1 MLISWS
7 TLNQNETHFIHSYWY
22 WQDCSF
28 YIDRGLLY
36 VRHVYKWLLWVTQ
49 NCHASWIQWR
59 NCCSISCTCTYM
71 YELRYIDIISVCF
84 DELILTLIV
93 ECMYRTHPLKK
104 VEENRIYY
112 IYLFKFFFKYIP
124 YLQQISH
131 VVQWF
136 FFYGGGCNGVL
147 HVLKCLLC
155 VWNATRMH
163 TFITTTS
170 IFELA
175 MIIDKLQY
183 SIFTHLYLQVLE
195 EELKQKK
202 WKL

>member
-1 MLISWS
+1 MKLISS
-7 TLNQNETHFIHSYWY
+7 TATGIGRIAAFILIEACCMSGMCTS
-22 WQDCSF
+22 DCF
-28 YIDRGLLY
+28 
-36 VRHVYKWLLWVTQ
+36 WVTQ

-93 ECMYRTHPLKK
+93 ECFRTRPLKK

-124 YLQQISH
+124 YLQQMSH
-131 VVQWF
+131 VVQYF
-136 FFYGGGCNGVL
+136 FLGVGWGECNGVL
-147 HVLKCLLC
+147 HVLKCLLW

-163 TFITTTS
+163 TFVTTTS
-170 IFELA
+170 IFEL
-175 MIIDKLQY
+175 DYRQ
-183 SIFTHLYLQVLE
+183 T
-195 EELKQKK
+195 
-202 WKL
+202 